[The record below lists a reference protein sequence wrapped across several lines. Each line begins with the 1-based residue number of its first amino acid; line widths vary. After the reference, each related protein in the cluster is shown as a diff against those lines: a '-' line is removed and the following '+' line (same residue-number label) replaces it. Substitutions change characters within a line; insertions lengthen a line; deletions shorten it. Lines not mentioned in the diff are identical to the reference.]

1 MKRADLP
8 GAVAPAASPGQPR
21 EHRFVGNRTE
31 PDEAP
36 ATTGMATPAPVTH
49 AGDKVHAARARN
61 GRLEF
66 LDALRGIA
74 ALVVALQHLGEVI
87 WPQLLSFSHHW
98 WRPGEFGV
106 LVFFICSGFIIP
118 ASMERRGD
126 LTEFWIGRVF
136 RLFPLYL
143 SVLVIAL
150 AAFATPWAAPDP
162 GYRPVVD
169 TAINATM
176 LQVFTSRPLI
186 IGASW
191 TLGYEMVFYLL
202 LTVLFMLGWH
212 RRSAGIATGLVISAL
227 VLGGALVPLFVFQPQ
242 IPSWPAVMFG
252 LVALAVVVVVPRL
265 EGRQRVIGLTLALAV
280 LLLVANRPHD
290 LWFSL
295 LLLASMFVGT
305 VLYRYDT
312 GELAG
317 RTAALVFG
325 FAAVGIVVV
334 ERCYHVGSPEPV
346 TGTIPRWWTEA
357 GTFLS
362 AYLLFGALFLLRRHA
377 FPRVLV
383 YLGTISYSVYLI
395 HGLVLLFPRPDVPGP
410 LLFAGLLVT
419 TLGGAAITYHLIE
432 KPGQLAGRRVIA
444 RYRQRQS
451 ARAGGDAAEPNVARE
466 HTDQEVAAPA
476 PRS

>member
-1 MKRADLP
+1 M
-8 GAVAPAASPGQPR
+8 S
-21 EHRFVGNRTE
+21 
-31 PDEAP
+31 
-36 ATTGMATPAPVTH
+36 TPAPVTH
-49 AGDKVHAARARN
+49 AGDEVHAARTTN

-66 LDALRGIA
+66 LDTLRGIA
-74 ALVVALQHLGEVI
+74 ALVVAVQHLGEVI
-87 WPQLLSFSHHW
+87 WPEVLAWSHHW

-126 LTEFWIGRVF
+126 LSEFWIGRVF

-143 SVLVIAL
+143 SVLVVALIA
-150 AAFATPWAAPDP
+150 FSTPWATADP

-169 TAINATM
+169 SAINATM
-176 LQVFTSRPLI
+176 LQVFSSRPLV

-212 RRSAGIATGLVISAL
+212 RRSAGIAMGLVIAALLLGGFLAPYFVFRPHLPGWEAVMVGLFAL
-227 VLGGALVPLFVFQPQ
+227 VA
-242 IPSWPAVMFG
+242 
-252 LVALAVVVVVPRL
+252 VVVVPRL
-265 EGRQRVIGLTLALAV
+265 QGVQRVIGLTLALSV

-305 VLYRYDT
+305 VLYRYDV
-312 GELAG
+312 GQIAG

-325 FAAVGIVVV
+325 FALVGIVVV
-334 ERCYHVGSPEPV
+334 QRMYHVGAREPL
-346 TGTIPRWWTEA
+346 TGEIPRWWTEA
-357 GTFLS
+357 GTFVS
-362 AYLLFGALFLLRRHA
+362 AYLLFGALFLLRRHG

-383 YLGTISYSVYLI
+383 YLGTISYSVYLV
-395 HGLVLLFPRPDVPGP
+395 HALVLLFPRPDIPGP
-410 LLFAGLLVT
+410 LLYAGLLAVT
-419 TLGGAAITYHLIE
+419 FGVSALTYRLIE

-444 RYRQRQS
+444 RYRRW
-451 ARAGGDAAEPNVARE
+451 RADRTEAAAPGVPPAE
-466 HTDQEVAAPA
+466 EVASPGTSEQV
-476 PRS
+476 PRVRP